1 MRRPLLSSTSS
12 SLSTKRCA
20 ASPFCILAHAFLCE
34 QRHGRST
41 QQRAAQKLPPLPPL
55 SSASSASSAFLR
67 FLRSPSFGARHPTP
81 SVEQLLPRLAYQ
93 PEGIVAKLANP
104 TDRSVGSLLLASVAP
119 CIGAPLFE
127 ELQSRAFILQA
138 LTAVL
143 PLRNALLAQGK
154 LKHHATL
161 AFALDSPNLL

>member
-20 ASPFCILAHAFLCE
+20 EPILHPCPCLPL
-34 QRHGRST
+34 
-41 QQRAAQKLPPLPPL
+41 RAAARAVHPTARCPK
-55 SSASSASSAFLR
+55 ASSAFLR
-67 FLRSPSFGARHPTP
+67 FLRFLCFLCFLCFLRSPSFGARHPTP